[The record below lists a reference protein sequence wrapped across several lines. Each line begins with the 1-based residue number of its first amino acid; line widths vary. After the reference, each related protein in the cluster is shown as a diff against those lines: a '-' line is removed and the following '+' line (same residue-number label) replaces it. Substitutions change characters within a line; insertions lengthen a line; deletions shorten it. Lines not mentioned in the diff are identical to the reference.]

1 MKHIALGFIFLLV
14 FGSLAAQKKCNAVV
28 RGQILNVHDSLPV
41 RGAEAFIEAGHI
53 HSQSDAEGR
62 FVLVGVC
69 TGPVLI
75 EIDKPGFQHLHADLF
90 LRGDTQI
97 LIFLP
102 TVSEWSDTITI
113 HARKEKSGA
122 MTLNGEGILQ
132 QNDRDLSTISTALPG
147 IQTLQGGR
155 NQSKPMAHGMFGLRL
170 PIISQQFRLEGQS
183 WGNDHNPEADAR
195 GFDEIEWVKDASVL
209 KFGHDAIG
217 GALRLQRN
225 PKAHEGEQN
234 LDQIVSYNSNGH
246 QAGYAARFIQKTD
259 SMAPIIYGNAAHR
272 RSGNYRTPDVWLENT
287 ALSETSLSGGY
298 AKTGNGRETRMDGEF
313 YRFESGIF
321 RGTRTGNVEDLLK
334 AISRTNPDTD
344 NQFSYRIEQPRQVA
358 LHATLQGSVITA
370 NQRGRKEWYYA
381 LQYDQR
387 REFDFHRN
395 SANRFPQLDLILFSP
410 SVIFRQVIKINE
422 NAHGEWGNQTTGY
435 LHRFGGFYFLPDFQG
450 WSNGTYG
457 ILHKHGKKVAHT
469 FSLRLDEKQIA
480 ARERINGLW
489 KQQSRFFI
497 NYSAT
502 YTGLIQTEKHLLQW
516 HLSRMWRAPWVN
528 ELYSSGVHHGA
539 ASFEQGNRELE
550 TEKSYR
556 AELEWEFSLNKRI
569 AVYLSPFFNYMP
581 GFINLTPMKDPV
593 LTVRGAFPG
602 FEYKQGDARYYG
614 SDMQLRF
621 SPAKNIEI
629 KTGLMYVNGKYIL
642 QKRYPAFLPPF
653 RNQNVFTWQ
662 YKKLSLQFLHEF
674 VARQDQY
681 IPGSDFLPPPPAY
694 HLWHF
699 ALKTLKDEHHSRWRI
714 NFEINNLL
722 NHNYRSY
729 MDRFRYF
736 MDMPGRNVR
745 LILIKP
751 IHHHHKKHI

>member
-1 MKHIALGFIFLLV
+1 MKHITLGCIILLA
-14 FGSLAAQKKCNAVV
+14 FGPLMAQKKCNAVI
-28 RGQILNVHDSLPV
+28 RGQVLNVLDSIPLPF
-41 RGAEAFIEAGHI
+41 AEVFVEAGHV
-53 HSQSDAEGR
+53 HSQSSADGY
-62 FVLVGVC
+62 FSLNSLC
-69 TGPVLI
+69 KGPVLL
-75 EIDKPGFQHLHADLF
+75 EIDRQGFQHLHLELLLF
-90 LRGDTQI
+90 SDTQI
-97 LIFLP
+97 LIYLVP
-102 TVSEWSDTITI
+102 TTSWSDTITI
-113 HARKEKSGA
+113 HAIKEKSAA
-122 MTLNGEGILQ
+122 MSLTSQDIME
-132 QNDRDLSTISTALPG
+132 QNDRDLSQISTLLPG
-147 IQTLQGGR
+147 IQLLQGGR

-225 PKAHEGEQN
+225 PRAHEGEQN

-246 QAGYAARFIQKTD
+246 QVGYAARFIQKAD

-321 RGTRTGNVEDLLK
+321 KGTRTGNVEDLLK
-334 AISRTNPDTD
+334 AINRTHPDTD

-410 SVIFRQVIKINE
+410 SVIFRQVIKINA

-457 ILHKHGKKVAHT
+457 ILHKHVKKVAHT

-480 ARERINGLW
+480 ARERVNGIW
-489 KQQSRFFI
+489 QHQSRFFI
-497 NYSAT
+497 NYSAA
-502 YTGLIQTEKHLLQW
+502 YTGVIQTEKHLLQW

-539 ASFEQGNRELE
+539 ASFEQGNRNLDIEI
-550 TEKSYR
+550 SYR
-556 AELEWEFSLNKRI
+556 AEMEWEYHPNQKSTI
-569 AVYLSPFFNYMP
+569 YLSPFFNYMP
-581 GFINLTPMKDPV
+581 GFINLTPMRDAV
-593 LTVRGAFPG
+593 QTVRGAFPG
-602 FEYKQGDARYYG
+602 FEYLQSNARYAG
-614 SDMQLRF
+614 GDLQIKALLSNRL
-621 SPAKNIEI
+621 EI
-629 KTGLMYVNGKYIL
+629 QNELQYVDGKYT
-642 QKRYPAFLPPF
+642 QNNRYPAFLPPV
-653 RNQNVFTWQ
+653 RIHNRLHWKSKRLTYTVQ
-662 YKKLSLQFLHEF
+662 HEF
-674 VARQDQY
+674 IGRQNLY
-681 IPGSDFLPPPPAY
+681 NKGSDFLPPPSAY
-694 HLWHF
+694 HLFHLKVKSTQEKQNSWRWHV
-699 ALKTLKDEHHSRWRI
+699 
-714 NFEINNLL
+714 EINNLL
-722 NHNYRSY
+722 NQSYRSY

-736 MDMPGRNVR
+736 MDMPGRNIRMV
-745 LILIKP
+745 IIKP
-751 IHHHHKKHI
+751 LHHHHKKHL